1 MTNPKFKKFKPASKK
16 IRLKIDNKPKTPTI
30 FSYQKGY
37 IDNKLAL
44 RFLKRDK
51 KREIVYETLISPKK
65 DSWESKSD
73 VGIWDVI
80 REFGGQSPEQARF
93 QREECLMEIV
103 RSYFEKL
110 GYTIEFEPR
119 LDHNTPDVLVTK
131 GKHLCYIELKAYF
144 RKTIVGEPEVAQL
157 LKYYSIAQNFSEI
170 TEKVAAGEIYPPK
183 FMLIHSGKLIPFS
196 ENSLFNGELKE
207 IHSKEKMKKFIDKKY
222 REHLK
227 ELGRPNN
234 MESRDTRFIYYKAAD
249 KFKKYSVDFEQPP
262 KVQQLNKPKRLDR
275 LIEAQNEFD
284 IFLIPSRIFSQIL
297 FLANLRHERT
307 KFTRLRNSWL
317 ERLILDKSHLDFES
331 K

>member
-1 MTNPKFKKFKPASKK
+1 MTNPNIKKFKPASKK

-44 RFLKRDK
+44 RFLKKDK
-51 KREIVYETLISPKK
+51 KREIVYETLISTAN
-65 DSWESKSD
+65 DSWKSKSD
-73 VGIWDVI
+73 VGIWDII

-103 RSYFEKL
+103 RSYFEKF
-110 GYTIEFEPR
+110 GYSIEFEPR
-119 LDHNTPDVLVTK
+119 LNQNTPDILVTK

-157 LKYYSIAQNFSEI
+157 LKYYSIAQNFPEI
-170 TEKVAAGEIYPPK
+170 SEKVAVGEIYPPK
-183 FMLIHSGKLIPFS
+183 FLLINSGSLIPFS
-196 ENSLFNGELKE
+196 ENSIFNGELKD
-207 IHSKEKMKKFIDKKY
+207 IQSKEKQIKFIDKKY
-222 REHLK
+222 QDYLK

-249 KFKKYSVDFEQPP
+249 KFKKYYVEFESPP
-262 KVQQLNKPKRLDR
+262 KVRQLNKPKRLDK
-275 LIEAQNEFD
+275 LIEAQNKYD
-284 IFLIPSRIFSQIL
+284 VILIPSRIFSQIL
-297 FLANLRHERT
+297 FLANMRHERT